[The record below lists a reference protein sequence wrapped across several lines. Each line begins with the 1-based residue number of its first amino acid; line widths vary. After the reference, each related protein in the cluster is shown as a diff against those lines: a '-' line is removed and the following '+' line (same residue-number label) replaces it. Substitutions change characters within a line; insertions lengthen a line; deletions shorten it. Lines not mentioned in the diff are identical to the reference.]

1 MKHSV
6 AFMGLMGLYPF
17 LCAGCFQPAEDL
29 ENELENT
36 SKKTSTLRLSTRS
49 SSGQIDYPVMVL
61 AFDVDGNK
69 RGQQLI
75 SSADDQIQMK
85 LPIGSY
91 QISAITG
98 FSSYTEPDDYAT
110 NDAVIS
116 IPHSGYAASPLFVGS
131 ADVEL
136 GDKNA
141 TVEVVMSSRTASM
154 QISLKDLPATVESTN
169 IAISKQFETYGM
181 DGKYASS
188 IVTRARC
195 EKSEDGVWSTGMI
208 YVFPGSEAQTVLTIT
223 IIDDSQQ
230 YSYGYTV
237 NEPLEA
243 GVPYILNGF
252 YKAGERVASFDV
264 LGSLVVDSWKDP
276 KAFDFEFGEGASS
289 DNSITEDD
297 NVITDIVT
305 ELPTALTIWN
315 DHVVALVMDQKETE
329 EDLLLISLKDF
340 TDVYSAFASGH
351 EYEALNLADT
361 YTENGLSGWRI
372 PTNFEFQ
379 TLKSI
384 YKDSNLTYLN
394 NVITQA
400 GGEPIALMD
409 SKSTNWARY
418 LCDEAKIASSFASKS
433 SNGAAG
439 AKTKYRLR
447 LVKKVHVTLSK

>member
-1 MKHSV
+1 
-6 AFMGLMGLYPF
+6 MGLMGLYPF

-36 SKKTSTLRLSTRS
+36 TKETSTLRLTTRS
-49 SSGQIDYPVMVL
+49 STGQIDYPVMVL
-61 AFDVDGNK
+61 AFDVDGNQ

-85 LPIGSY
+85 LPVGSY

-110 NDAVIS
+110 NDASIS
-116 IPHSGYAASPLFVGS
+116 IPHSGYATSPLFVGS

-154 QISLKDLPATVESTN
+154 QISLKDLPETVESTN
-169 IAISKQFETYGM
+169 IAISKQFGAYGM
-181 DGKYASS
+181 DGKYTSS

-195 EKSEDGVWSTGMI
+195 EKSEDGVWSTGEI

-315 DHVVALVMDQKETE
+315 GHVVALVMDQKETE

-340 TDVYSAFASGH
+340 TDVYSAFAPGH

-361 YTENGLSGWRI
+361 YTENELSGWRI

-409 SKSTNWARY
+409 SKTTNWARY

-433 SNGAAG
+433 SSGNAG
-439 AKTKYRLR
+439 AKTKYHLR